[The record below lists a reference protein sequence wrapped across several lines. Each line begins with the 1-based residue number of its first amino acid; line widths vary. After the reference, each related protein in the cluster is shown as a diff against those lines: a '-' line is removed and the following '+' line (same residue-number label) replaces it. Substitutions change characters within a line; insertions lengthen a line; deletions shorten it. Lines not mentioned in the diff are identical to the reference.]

1 MGLETLAPQNTLAA
15 RVALITGAGAGIG
28 RATALAFARAGAK
41 VCATDIDEARAS
53 QVVAEIEAAG
63 GTAMSAALDVSQEEQ
78 AAQVVGEMI
87 SRFGRLDILVN
98 NAGIGARMPTV
109 ELPAERWDRVLEIGL
124 SGTFFCAKAA
134 AKPMIAQGR
143 GAIVN
148 VASIMGLTGGGLY
161 PNPAYHAVKGAL
173 VNLTRAWALE
183 WAPSQIR
190 VNAVAPAFVRTALVE
205 PLMADPAM
213 RQAIIASTPLGR
225 LVEPDEVA
233 AAILFLASDA
243 AAMITGHTLPIDGG
257 WLAR

>member
-1 MGLETLAPQNTLAA
+1 MN

-28 RATALAFARAGAK
+28 RASALAFARAGLR
-41 VCATDIDEARAS
+41 VCVTDLDAARAAA
-53 QVVAEIEAAG
+53 VVDEIEAEG
-63 GTAMSAALDVSQEEQ
+63 GTAISASLDVAEEEQ
-78 AAQVVGEMI
+78 AVQVVSEVVA
-87 SRFGRLDILVN
+87 RLGSLDVLVN
-98 NAGIGARMPTV
+98 NAGIGARMATV
-109 ELPAERWDRVLEIGL
+109 DLSAERWERVLDVGL

-134 AKPMIAQGR
+134 AKHMIAQRR

-183 WAPSQIR
+183 WAPFEIR

-213 RQAIIASTPLGR
+213 RQAIIDATPLGR
-225 LVEPDEVA
+225 LVEPEEVA
-233 AAILFLASDA
+233 ACIVFLASDA

>member
-1 MGLETLAPQNTLAA
+1 MA
-15 RVALITGAGAGIG
+15 I
-28 RATALAFARAGAK
+28 
-41 VCATDIDEARAS
+41 
-53 QVVAEIEAAG
+53 
-63 GTAMSAALDVSQEEQ
+63 SAALDVAEEEQ
-78 AAQVVGEMI
+78 AVAVVAEAVAKLG
-87 SRFGRLDILVN
+87 GLDVLVN
-98 NAGIGARMPTV
+98 NAGIGARMATV
-109 ELPAERWDRVLEIGL
+109 DLSSERWQRVVDVGL
-124 SGTFFCAKAA
+124 SGTFYCAKAA
-134 AKPMIAQGR
+134 AKHMIAQRR

-183 WAPSQIR
+183 WAPYGIR

-205 PLMADPAM
+205 PLMADPVM
-213 RQAIIASTPLGR
+213 RQAIVDATPLGR

-233 AAILFLASDA
+233 AGIVFLAGDA

>member
-1 MGLETLAPQNTLAA
+1 METSTRDRFDN
-15 RVALITGAGAGIG
+15 RVALVTGAGAGIG
-28 RATALAFARAGAK
+28 RATALALARAGAS
-41 VCATDIDEARAS
+41 VCATDADASRAR
-53 QVVAEIEAAG
+53 QVADDIEAAG
-63 GTAMSAALDVSQEEQ
+63 GRAISAILDVTHEDEAIRAVEEIL
-78 AAQVVGEMI
+78 AT
-87 SRFGRLDILVN
+87 FGRLDVLVN
-98 NAGIGARMPTV
+98 NAGIGARMATV
-109 ELPAERWDRVLEIGL
+109 DLPAERWERVLDVGL
-124 SGTFFCAKAA
+124 SGAFFCAKAA
-134 AKPMIAQGR
+134 ARPMIAQGQ

-190 VNAVAPAFVRTALVE
+190 VNAVAPAFVKTALVE

-213 RQAIIASTPLGR
+213 RQAILDATPLGR
-225 LVEPDEVA
+225 LVEPEEVA